1 VHPQKSGDTGPSAP
15 VSIVIVDD
23 HTLVRSALR
32 KLLEQQP
39 GFEIMAEAGDAESAV
54 RSARGH
60 RPDVLLLDLQLP
72 DQPGLEAIPRIREV
86 SPETRI
92 VILSMNNNTTI
103 VRAALRAGVCGYVL
117 KDAPAA
123 QLVEAVRLAAAGK
136 RYVQPSLG
144 ARVASEAEAGAPGGL
159 SEREIEVLHLI
170 ALGHTN
176 AEIAEKMYLSV
187 RTVESH
193 RASIHS
199 KLGLKGRSELVRYAI
214 ENGLADF

>member
-1 VHPQKSGDTGPSAP
+1 MGPSAH
-15 VSIVIVDD
+15 VSIVLVDD
-23 HTLVRSALR
+23 HTVVRSALR
-32 KLLEQQP
+32 KLLEREP

-54 RSARGH
+54 RSAGGH

-72 DQPGLEAIPRIREV
+72 DQPGLEAIPRIREI

-92 VILSMNNNTTI
+92 VILSMNNDTTI

-144 ARVASEAEAGAPGGL
+144 ARVASEAAGGAPGGL
-159 SEREIEVLHLI
+159 SNREIEVLHLI

>member
-1 VHPQKSGDTGPSAP
+1 
-15 VSIVIVDD
+15 
-23 HTLVRSALR
+23 
-32 KLLEQQP
+32 
-39 GFEIMAEAGDAESAV
+39 MAEAGDAESAV
-54 RSARGH
+54 RSAGGH

-144 ARVASEAEAGAPGGL
+144 ARVASEAEAGGAPGGL
-159 SEREIEVLHLI
+159 SEREIAVIHLI

-176 AEIAEKMYLSV
+176 TEIAEKMYLSV

-193 RASIHS
+193 RASLHS